1 MNRVSII
8 NGLVVAVLLLLVH
21 LVVGFIPV
29 SDGAGWDGGH
39 YIQYIQT
46 LGQGNPIMN
55 DPYRSVRMSGFL
67 PLILASALGA
77 SNATLIWSQL
87 FLNVIML
94 SVGAALLHDT
104 MLRLNVK
111 KSIATISVAILTCS
125 WVFLCMP
132 MFYPILSD
140 NVVLAMVCICLW
152 CWVRS
157 YRWALYAFCAYFT
170 WLMPGQFLIPLIL
183 ATFPHENS
191 LKSESGVVSSKLSM
205 SMLLFAVVALPAS
218 TLMLFMIYKVPLS
231 AVVAHGVITVGKTA
245 SLDMILLSVTAM
257 LASLLLIVWLG
268 VRLLLDPATWRSIS
282 FRGLLAAGL
291 SFLVSAALIK
301 TCIDWSGGFN
311 GPPLLDFLFYQ
322 SLAAPFKPIIAH
334 FISFGPVILLALFSC
349 LAWAFGCRNSIPK
362 ALIVICFAFLPLL
375 AYGSETRQW
384 VGVLPI
390 AVVIFAVSDFTWLT
404 RVWCLVISAVVFAPS
419 LWIKGYVGMAATAG
433 LSFQSYQWQ
442 FYFGRQGPWMSIT
455 VYQVGL
461 ILALGFIAVAVLLQK
476 QAKGQVA
483 ATVPSL
489 K

>member
-8 NGLVVAVLLLLVH
+8 NGLVVACLLLLVH

-39 YIQYIQT
+39 YIQHIQT
-46 LGQGNPIMN
+46 LGQGSAIVN

-67 PLILASALGA
+67 PLILVSALGA
-77 SNATLIWSQL
+77 SKATLIWSQL
-87 FLNVIML
+87 FLNVVML
-94 SVGAALLHDT
+94 SIGAALLHDT

-111 KSIATISVAILTCS
+111 KSIATISIAIMTCS

-183 ATFPHENS
+183 ATLPREDHM
-191 LKSESGVVSSKLSM
+191 KPESGLISSKLSL
-205 SMLLFAVVALPAS
+205 LLFAVFALPAS
-218 TLMLFMIYKVPLS
+218 ALMLYMIYNIPLS
-231 AVVAHGVITVGKTA
+231 AVIAHGVITVGKTA

-268 VRLLLDPATWRSIS
+268 VRLLLDPVTWSSIS
-282 FRGLLAAGL
+282 FRGLLVAGL
-291 SFLVSAALIK
+291 YFVVSAALIK

-322 SLAAPFKPIIAH
+322 SLAAPFKPIVSH
-334 FISFGPVILLALFSC
+334 FISFGPVILLSIFSC
-349 LAWAFGCRNSIPK
+349 LAWAFGYRYSIPK

-384 VGVLPI
+384 VGMLPI
-390 AVVIFAVSDFTWLT
+390 AVVIFAVSDFAWLT
-404 RVWCLVISAVVFAPS
+404 RVWCLMISALVFAPS
-419 LWIKGYVGMAATAG
+419 LWIKGYVGMAATAE

-442 FYFGRQGPWMSIT
+442 FYFGRQGPWMSMT
-455 VYQVGL
+455 VYQIGL

-476 QAKGQVA
+476 QAKGQVS
-483 ATVPSL
+483 ATVPPL